1 MHWSVNHVNTEL
13 PAIAKKKSWVT
24 CGKKFATW
32 RPPQVFYI
40 QNGAS
45 ASWSN
50 ISTVSGCLRRFDM
63 ASLLFECCCRSQFCR
78 SEGSKIAVQPCF
90 SEIMGAKNKLTFS
103 QDTQCLSVWVLA
115 CSNMCNQICNM
126 WILCNPS
133 SHPKGRSYTQVKSS
147 ERETV
152 PSWCLVSARPAIH
165 LDLWKLTLVTVTLK
179 ATSKLTHQAVSHSH
193 TSHILPVFFYHIN
206 HALISV
212 NYQWLSG
219 LSGISNDHDP
229 SIQKR
234 IEHHLLTALPD
245 VAHGVRQQLLG
256 SRDRL
261 KHRAIGTKD
270 GSSCVDIARFVR
282 KMLQV

>member
-1 MHWSVNHVNTEL
+1 MGSDVWTVWKHVLTQFSEALHAQVCQPSEL

-103 QDTQCLSVWVLA
+103 QDTRCLSVCVLA

-179 ATSKLTHQAVSHSH
+179 ATSKLTHQAAHSH
-193 TSHILPVFFYHIN
+193 TSHILPVFFY
-206 HALISV
+206 
-212 NYQWLSG
+212 Q
-219 LSGISNDHDP
+219 
-229 SIQKR
+229 
-234 IEHHLLTALPD
+234 
-245 VAHGVRQQLLG
+245 
-256 SRDRL
+256 
-261 KHRAIGTKD
+261 
-270 GSSCVDIARFVR
+270 SCTD
-282 KMLQV
+282 LC